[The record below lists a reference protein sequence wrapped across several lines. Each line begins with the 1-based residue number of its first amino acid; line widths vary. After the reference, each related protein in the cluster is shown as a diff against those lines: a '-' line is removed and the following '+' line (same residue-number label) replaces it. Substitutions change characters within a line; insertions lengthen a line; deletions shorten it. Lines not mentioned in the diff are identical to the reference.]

1 MDISPAA
8 AQLERVSDLPLFEV
22 EVDDPSCGLKGWL
35 VVHSI
40 GRRGCCGG
48 VRLCP
53 DVSRREVRLLARA
66 MAYKYGFFEIALGG
80 AKAGVSVPLDLT
92 DDKRDVLLQEFGR
105 RIGPLVK
112 SKVYWPWSD
121 MNCSGADVRKI
132 YEGAGIGIDADWD
145 SSAYFTSLSTFA
157 ALKAAADHYR
167 IEPAR
172 CTVTIEGLGKVGRN
186 LAVEIE
192 RWGGRLIGASTCKG
206 AAVNCKGLDVREV
219 VAACR
224 RAGDD
229 WVHEKG
235 PWETVDKEQLFS
247 LGMDIHV
254 PCARVHSLTDRVA
267 HSLNC
272 RAVVP
277 AANVPCTPD
286 GEEKLMEKQI
296 AIMPDFVVN
305 GGGIVGPGLRNLGAS
320 DAAVRQLFLEDF
332 GGMIQRLMQ
341 LSERTGRSASAL
353 AKAQSNAGLSALSAR
368 EVGQKKRNRKGIKI
382 LGKRI
387 NAPRKVEMRRRLQ
400 ELRRLLDRRFS

>member
-1 MDISPAA
+1 MDISPCA
-8 AQLERVSDLPLFEV
+8 AQLERVSDLPLFEI

-53 DVSRREVRLLARA
+53 DVSRREVRLLART

-80 AKAGVSVPLDLT
+80 AKAAISMPFDLT
-92 DDKRDVLLQEFGR
+92 DDERDVLLEEFGR

-112 SKVYWPWSD
+112 SRVYWPWSD
-121 MNCSGADVRKI
+121 MSCSGADVRKI
-132 YEGAGIGIDADWD
+132 YEGAGIGIDTDWD
-145 SSAYFTSLSTFA
+145 NSAYFASLSTFA

-167 IEPAR
+167 IGPAR
-172 CTVTIEGLGKVGRN
+172 CTVTIEGLGKVGRH

-192 RWGGRLIGASTCKG
+192 RWGGLLIGASTCKG

-219 VAACR
+219 VAAR
-224 RAGDD
+224 LRSGDD

-235 PWETVDKEQLFS
+235 PWETVDKEHLFS
-247 LGMDIHV
+247 LGMEIHV

-267 HSLNC
+267 QSLNC

-286 GEEKLMEKQI
+286 GETKLMEKQV
-296 AIMPDFVVN
+296 ALMPDFVVN

-332 GGMIQRLMQ
+332 GGMIQRMMQ
-341 LSERTGRSASAL
+341 LSEKTGRSASAL
-353 AKAQSNAGLSALSAR
+353 AKAQSNVGLSALAAG

-387 NAPRKVEMRRRLQ
+387 NTTRKVEMRRRLQ
-400 ELRRLLDRRFS
+400 ELRRLLNRRFS